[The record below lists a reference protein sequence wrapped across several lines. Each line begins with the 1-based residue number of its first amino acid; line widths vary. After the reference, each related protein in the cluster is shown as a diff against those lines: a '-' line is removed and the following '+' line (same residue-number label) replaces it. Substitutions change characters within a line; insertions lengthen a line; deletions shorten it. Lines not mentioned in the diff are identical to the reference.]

1 MSHDTTPLPEQP
13 PYDEPAA
20 RRVKV
25 AHLVLGLV
33 LLGIAGIWA
42 LDAAGLASWTVSRY
56 LAPAVLVV
64 AGLAGLAVSLLPGCR
79 RS

>member
-1 MSHDTTPLPEQP
+1 MSHETAPAPT
-13 PYDEPAA
+13 PYDEPAP

-25 AHLVLGLV
+25 GHLVLGLV

-42 LDAAGLASWTVSRY
+42 LDAAGLAPWTASRY

-64 AGLAGLAVSLLPGCR
+64 AGVAGLVVSLLSAR
-79 RS
+79 RRP